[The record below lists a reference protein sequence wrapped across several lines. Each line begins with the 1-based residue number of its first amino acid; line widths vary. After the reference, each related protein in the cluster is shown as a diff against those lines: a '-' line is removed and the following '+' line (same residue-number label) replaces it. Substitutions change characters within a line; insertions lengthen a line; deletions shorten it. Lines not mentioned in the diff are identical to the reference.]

1 MHARE
6 KYVFASPLVNLLVA
20 VLATGATAH
29 AQSSGTILGTGV
41 GQSPGGRDP
50 NWTVVAVPE
59 GFTPPASLPYEAY
72 VTSGVPNTFLG
83 GGTPQTGYTPEGS
96 GTTYYWITPQNT
108 TANLLPFPN
117 LYNWVAQQQFTVQEA
132 GFYRF
137 DFKGAGDNELEFFIG
152 GTVNTSRPT
161 RPTIT
166 GGQQVGGRQGGFA
179 SINTFTGGAELV
191 AGTNTASVV
200 IWDYGFDTGA
210 ILETTTFTPAVAYWA
225 PGAGAGGNGTWTN
238 ANAFWT
244 SAANGSGTKE
254 AWTEGVGVAYFGG
267 TAGTVSVGEAI
278 AVDQMYFTTGG
289 YVVEGGGGALTFGS
303 GGTITARTGL
313 GTVSANVSATQGSA
327 FAPALKIAGSGTVA
341 LAGTTTLGF
350 GQQLFV
356 DGGNLLVNGTV
367 SGNSAVYV
375 SSGKLGGTGFVG
387 GQIAGSGRLDPGLF
401 GADAGILA
409 TNQLNPS
416 DGLDF
421 TLFYDGTTPT
431 YGNLSDSGN
440 DVLRITANP
449 QFVAPF
455 TSALTSA
462 NSKTLFLNMTK
473 AELALGT
480 ILEGGFFTDSAFDF
494 TSLLNNETRNNAGF
508 QVYVLGDGLGTD
520 NSYNGQGYYNWR
532 NPAMFGWDQSLFMST
547 TARTANFG
555 SGDVNGQVMLLT
567 IAVPEP
573 GTMVPLITGGL
584 GLALMTARWR
594 KRTLPKTASQAEGL
608 RA

>member
-1 MHARE
+1 MRARE
-6 KYVFASPLVNLLVA
+6 KYVCGSTLLSILVA
-20 VLATGATAH
+20 VLATGPTAH

-50 NWTVVAVPE
+50 NWTIVAVPE
-59 GFTPPASLPYEAY
+59 GFTPPAALPYDAY
-72 VTSGVPNTFLG
+72 VTTGVPNTFLG
-83 GGTPQTGYTPEGS
+83 GGNPQTGYTSEGS
-96 GTTYYWITPQNT
+96 ETTFYWITPQNT

-117 LYNWVAQQQFTVQEA
+117 LYNWVAQQQFTVQDA

-137 DFKGAGDNELEFFIG
+137 DFKAAGDNELEFYIG
-152 GTVNTSRPT
+152 GTVNTARPT
-161 RPTIT
+161 RPTISS
-166 GGQQVGGRQGGFA
+166 GQQVGGRQGEFG
-179 SINTFTGGAELV
+179 SIQTYTGGAELA
-191 AGTNTASVV
+191 AGTNTASIV

-210 ILETTTFTPAVAYWA
+210 LLETTTFTPAVAYWA
-225 PGAGAGGNGTWTN
+225 PGEGAGGTGTWTN
-238 ANAFWT
+238 DNAFWT

-289 YVVEGGGGALTFGS
+289 YVVEGGGGGLTFGS

-327 FAPALKIAGSGTVA
+327 FAPALKITGAGTVA
-341 LAGTTTLGF
+341 LAGSTTLGF
-350 GQQLFV
+350 NQQLLV

-367 SGNSAVYV
+367 GGNSTVYV
-375 SSGKLGGTGFVG
+375 SSGKLGGTGLVG

-401 GADAGILA
+401 GGDAGILA

-421 TLFYDGTTPT
+421 TLFYDGTSPD
-431 YGNLSDSGN
+431 YGNLANSGN

-449 QFVAPF
+449 QFTAPF

-462 NSKTLFLNMTK
+462 NTKTLFLNMTK
-473 AELALGT
+473 EELTLGT
-480 ILEGGFFTDSAFDF
+480 ILEGGFFTHSAFDF
-494 TSLLNNETRNNAGF
+494 TSLLNNETWNNAGF
-508 QVYVLGDGLGTD
+508 QIYVLGDGNGTD

-532 NPAMFGWDQSLFMST
+532 NPEMFGWDQSVFMST
-547 TARTANFG
+547 TPRTADFG
-555 SGDVNGQVMLLT
+555 SGNVNGQVMLLT
-567 IAVPEP
+567 VAVPEP
-573 GTMVPLITGGL
+573 GTMVPQAAGAL
-584 GLALMTARWR
+584 GLWLFTARRR
-594 KRTLPKTASQAEGL
+594 KREPLSRL
-608 RA
+608 